1 MATVKLDEV
10 RNSLFNLLKMD
21 RVSCLFFFLVG
32 LILRGIPELLVSGYP
47 VGYETITWYAP
58 PMMTFLGRSVGD
70 VFVEFFRS
78 GPLFYVLMWLVTNV
92 TGAHAFLILKVVG
105 PLLYGGLV
113 VSFFVFLRRGLKFD
127 WKLAFVASLLLVFQ
141 IAALRDSWD
150 RFRTVLG
157 LGFLFTAL
165 TAFKSDHK
173 YKWWLVAVLAVLTVV
188 SREYVAVVLF
198 VAVLGFVILDKKD
211 RVSSLI
217 ALGPALAVF
226 AVTIYP
232 LLSGGVWNY
241 VSEGSFVSRG
251 YLWTVQDAFVIF
263 VVCYLGLLPF
273 VVAGWRRDKLMW
285 PMVVWL
291 LVGSFSVVF
300 PFFAGLGYQ
309 RWLMLLVFPFCVF
322 AVWGFERLKL
332 FSRRRV
338 WMLAA
343 VVLAFM
349 VIGAGYSTGAFSY
362 VGQIPNSYV
371 AVNLVESSIN
381 WNQIGD
387 VKAVLYWL
395 DRNAVFNSSVLVEEC
410 FYGWTLL
417 YFGRANRDVCVIPY
431 GAASLPTNALE
442 TALHDGF
449 SRIYLIWFTEKGF
462 SDFKVVY
469 SQNAISIFQYSSSL
483 VE

>member
-1 MATVKLDEV
+1 
-10 RNSLFNLLKMD
+10 
-21 RVSCLFFFLVG
+21 
-32 LILRGIPELLVSGYP
+32 
-47 VGYETITWYAP
+47 
-58 PMMTFLGRSVGD
+58 
-70 VFVEFFRS
+70 
-78 GPLFYVLMWLVTNV
+78 
-92 TGAHAFLILKVVG
+92 
-105 PLLYGGLV
+105 
-113 VSFFVFLRRGLKFD
+113 
-127 WKLAFVASLLLVFQ
+127 
-141 IAALRDSWD
+141 
-150 RFRTVLG
+150 VLG
-157 LGFLFTAL
+157 LGFLFAGL

-211 RVSSLI
+211 RVPSLV

-232 LLSGGVWNY
+232 LLSGVVWDY
-241 VSEGSFVSRG
+241 VSEGAFVSRG

-291 LVGSFSVVF
+291 LFGSFSVVF

-332 FSRRRV
+332 FSGRRV

-343 VVLAFM
+343 VILAFM
-349 VIGAGYSTGAFSY
+349 VIGTGYSTGAFSY

-371 AVNLVESSIN
+371 AVNLVESSIS
-381 WNQIGD
+381 WDQIGD
-387 VKAVLYWL
+387 VKAVLVWL
-395 DRNAVFNSSVLVEEC
+395 DRNAVSNSSVLAEEC
-410 FYGWTLL
+410 FYGWTVL
-417 YFGRANRDVCVIPY
+417 YFGRANRDVRVIPY
-431 GAASLPTNALE
+431 GAASLPTKALE
-442 TALHDGF
+442 MALHDGF
-449 SRIYLIWFTEKGF
+449 SRIYLIWFTEQNV
-462 SDFKVVY
+462 SDFEVVY
-469 SQNAISIFQYSSSL
+469 SQNAISIFQYSPSL

>member
-1 MATVKLDEV
+1 MAAVKLDEV
-10 RNSLFNLLKMD
+10 RNSLFNFLEMD
-21 RVSCLFFFLVG
+21 IGSCLFFFLVG

-127 WKLAFVASLLLVFQ
+127 WKVAFVASLLLVFQ

-157 LGFLFTAL
+157 LGFLFVAL

-198 VAVLGFVILDKKD
+198 VVVLGFVILDKKD
-211 RVSSLI
+211 RVPSLI
-217 ALGPALAVF
+217 ALGSALAVF

-232 LLSGGVWNY
+232 LLSGVVWDY

-285 PMVVWL
+285 PMVVFL
-291 LVGSFSVVF
+291 LVGSFSVLF
-300 PFFAGLGYQ
+300 PFFEGFGYQ

-322 AVWGFERLKL
+322 AVWGFERLQL
-332 FSRRRV
+332 FSKRRV

-343 VVLAFM
+343 VILAFI

-362 VGQIPNSYV
+362 VGQMTNSYV
-371 AVNLVESSIN
+371 AVNLMQSSIS
-381 WNQIGD
+381 WDQVGD
-387 VKAVLYWL
+387 VKAVLGWL
-395 DRNAVFNSSVLVEEC
+395 DEHAAFNSSVIVEES
-410 FYGWTLL
+410 FYGWTSIYLK
-417 YFGRANRDVCVIPY
+417 RANEDINVVFFLA
-431 GAASLPTNALE
+431 GSQPTQALNK
-442 TALHDGF
+442 ALF
-449 SRIYLIWFTEKGF
+449 SGSGWIYLIWFTAFRIENF
-462 SDFKVVY
+462 EHVY
-469 SQNAISIFQYSSSL
+469 SQNGVSVFQYDR
-483 VE
+483 